1 MQRKQGHFL
10 FLDIDLPAFSQKFLS
25 LHWCLLVPIC
35 SSLFCGVSVAMVSAG
50 ASGDPKVDKK
60 EQGVEGNVL
69 EKPVSI

>member
-1 MQRKQGHFL
+1 MLGIHVYKVKHFDTICACQ
-10 FLDIDLPAFSQKFLS
+10 FE
-25 LHWCLLVPIC
+25 LVPIC

-50 ASGDPKVDKK
+50 ASGVPKVDKK